1 MGSKEQVA
9 GASGFDRCSSTRSL
23 RRSCGSHEP
32 LRTIP
37 RPHEATLTCP
47 VSMLREQGFG
57 SSRVL
62 EVKGWA
68 SQLSE
73 VLVER
78 LVHTEEASAAVGAIF
93 L

>member
-1 MGSKEQVA
+1 
-9 GASGFDRCSSTRSL
+9 
-23 RRSCGSHEP
+23 
-32 LRTIP
+32 
-37 RPHEATLTCP
+37 
-47 VSMLREQGFG
+47 MLREPGFG